1 MTAGQDKFGSTDLS
15 SAADTA
21 PDGVSFLNGT
31 YEEALSLA
39 REARDYLA
47 FQESND
53 RAQLPP
59 RARMVASC
67 ESMRVTARLT
77 QVIAW
82 LLVQRAVQAGEMTR
96 EQAAEP
102 KFRLAGHDVCTTDEP
117 VEDQPLPP
125 RLNEL
130 MQQSLGLYERVSR
143 LDSMMDH

>member
-1 MTAGQDKFGSTDLS
+1 MSDLS
-15 SAADTA
+15 TAAKKVADS
-21 PDGVSFLNGT
+21 VSFLNST
-31 YEEALSLA
+31 YEEALQLA

-47 FQESND
+47 FQESSD

-82 LLVQRAVQAGEMTR
+82 LLVQRAVQAGELTR
-96 EQAAEP
+96 EQAAEQ
-102 KFRLAGHDVCTTDEP
+102 KFRLAGQDVCNTTEP

-125 RLNEL
+125 RLTEL
-130 MQQSLGLYERVSR
+130 MQQRLGLSERVAR
-143 LDSMMDH
+143 LDSMMD